1 MLSLALS
8 SRIFPAFLTTFGKL
22 PTEIF
27 TGPQRSAELA
37 IAGRFSVFRRDCNPS
52 WKPIPAAGEAG
63 VGVIILGNGF
73 TGTSGVSFDGTAAA
87 FTVISD
93 TEITATVPV
102 GASTGTVKVT
112 TTDSV
117 LDSNVAF
124 RVRP

>member
-1 MLSLALS
+1 
-8 SRIFPAFLTTFGKL
+8 
-22 PTEIF
+22 
-27 TGPQRSAELA
+27 
-37 IAGRFSVFRRDCNPS
+37 
-52 WKPIPAAGEAG
+52 
-63 VGVIILGNGF
+63 VIILGNGL